1 MAVKAPPPPPPPI
14 ATWTGFYLGVNGGR
28 GWGTTRHT
36 DDFGV
41 TSGNFSTNGG
51 VAGGTY
57 GFNWQVNRFV
67 IGFEGD
73 FDWADIK
80 GTFTSPLLCSING
93 GTTCFTTL
101 RSLGTDRLRVGY
113 DVNGWLLYGTAGVGY
128 GEVKSGQNP
137 CGLTA
142 FGGFSCNTNWR
153 TGWVAGGGVEKMF
166 APHWSAKLNICT
178 TISAPASATHR
189 RSSAAPSTCAR
200 SSAATWW
207 RGHQLQIRLGWT
219 GGREVLTAKNAV
231 WRKPRLGR
239 GFCVWGGTF

>member
-1 MAVKAPPPPPPPI
+1 MKRFAISVLLSLIGTSAFAADMAVKAPPPPPPPI
-14 ATWTGFYLGVNGGR
+14 ATWTGFYLGINGGW

-57 GFNWQVNRFV
+57 GFNWQVNQFV

-101 RSLGTDRLRVGY
+101 RNLGTDRLRVGY

-142 FGGFSCNTNWR
+142 FGGFSCNTSWR

-166 APHWSAKLNICT
+166 APHWSAKLEYLHYDLGTSIGYTPTLIGGAVNVRTLERGDMVRAGINYRFDW
-178 TISAPASATHR
+178 PGG
-189 RSSAAPSTCAR
+189 PVVAR
-200 SSAATWW
+200 Y
-207 RGHQLQIRLGWT
+207 
-219 GGREVLTAKNAV
+219 
-231 WRKPRLGR
+231 
-239 GFCVWGGTF
+239 